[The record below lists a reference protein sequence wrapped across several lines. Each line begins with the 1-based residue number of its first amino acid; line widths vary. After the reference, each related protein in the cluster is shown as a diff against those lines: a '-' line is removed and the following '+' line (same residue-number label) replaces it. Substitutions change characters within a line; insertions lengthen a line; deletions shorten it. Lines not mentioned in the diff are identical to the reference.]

1 MKRVVM
7 VTATM
12 LMLPGLASAQDADVV
27 NTGQTSEETAASSD
41 ASAQDASDIATA
53 AQDTSDTAAAALE
66 ASDTSA
72 AQDASDTSAATQ
84 ETEEAVNMAQTVKDS
99 QSSKAARK
107 EVMRNLSQ
115 AYPENSESTT
125 TTAPAAESAAELPSA
140 KYIPPSF
147 KTTERLPKFEH
158 HGYFRARLNY
168 FGNYDLNTRG
178 TSPVG
183 VPLNADQRGS
193 DAQENIKM
201 DDSDAHLGGDIR
213 FRYQPTIHITES
225 VRISGTFDILD
236 NLTLGT
242 SPNGLRENWG
252 TNEFFSFNGATAVNG
267 DSLFSDALSV
277 KALYGEA
284 DTILGTFRVG
294 RIPTHWGMG
303 LVYHD
308 GGVYKREQQL
318 TEGHAWKCLDC
329 DSGDA
334 IDKVEWRIRD
344 PFYDAL
350 YLAFSWDFINS
361 GISSYKQDSLAH
373 TFDLAESDDVLQF
386 TLSVFDR
393 PLSKEEVETRQ
404 RKLFS
409 TREWVAD
416 WGVLY
421 SYREQK
427 QAPEVNAALQN
438 EGAAATYLLY
448 EKDAKAHVF
457 DLWGRFYVPL
467 PEEVMLRLEAE
478 FVGAVGSVALDIN
491 DEGDKRDILQFGM
504 GLEAEVWW
512 RDLISGIKTGFA
524 WADNM
529 KFSGHSMI
537 ESHVL
542 GLVPMGS
549 ILRFDPNYRVDD
561 IMFHELMDGIN
572 NAWYLNIF
580 AEYKFPL
587 ELSQMTLALGARLD
601 LTTAAALVKD
611 ATPGDASWYGF
622 EADLKLFYDESDRF
636 RFEIGAGVF
645 VPGHAWTHKP
655 ASDYPI
661 LPSQSVYKDS
671 TSDTYDPEVAW
682 NVVANLYF
690 MF

>member
-1 MKRVVM
+1 MNKNMKRIAVLS
-7 VTATM
+7 ATM
-12 LMLPGLASAQDADVV
+12 LMLPSLASAQDADHTTPTPDAEASV
-27 NTGQTSEETAASSD
+27 EAASPAAESVASSSD
-41 ASAQDASDIATA
+41 ASSDDNSSASSSPAV
-53 AQDTSDTAAAALE
+53 SDSSSSV
-66 ASDTSA
+66 AS
-72 AQDASDTSAATQ
+72 SDS
-84 ETEEAVNMAQTVKDS
+84 VNMSQTVRDS
-99 QSSKAARK
+99 KSNKAARK
-107 EVMRNLSQ
+107 EAMRNLSQ
-115 AYPENSESTT
+115 AYPENSGAAP
-125 TTAPAAESAAELPSA
+125 APAAVASTEQAAVPA
-140 KYIPPSF
+140 KYVPPSF
-147 KTTERLPKFEH
+147 KTTERMPQFEH
-158 HGYFRARLNY
+158 HGYFRTRLSY

-183 VPLNADQRGS
+183 VPLNAEQRGA
-193 DAQENIKM
+193 DAQENIKA
-201 DDSDAHLGGDIR
+201 DGSDAHLSGNIR

-252 TNEFFSFNGATAVNG
+252 ANEFFSFNGADAVKG
-267 DSLFSDALSV
+267 ESLLSDALSV

-303 LVYHD
+303 LVYND
-308 GGVYKREQQL
+308 GGVYKRDQQI

-329 DSGDA
+329 DGGDA

-344 PFYDAL
+344 PFYDTL

-361 GISSYKQDSLAH
+361 GISSYKQDSLAQS
-373 TFDLAESDDVLQF
+373 FDLAESDDVVQF
-386 TLSVFDR
+386 TLSIFDR
-393 PLSKEEVETRQ
+393 PISQQEVETRY
-404 RKLFS
+404 RKLYE
-409 TREWVAD
+409 TREWVVD
-416 WGVLY
+416 WGILY

-427 QAPEVNAALQN
+427 QAPDVNAVLQDS
-438 EGAAATYLLY
+438 GASASYQLY
-448 EKDAKAHVF
+448 EKGAKAHVF

-467 PEEVMLRLEAE
+467 PSDVMLRLEAE
-478 FVGAVGSVALDIN
+478 FVGAVGSVDLDIS
-491 DEGDKRDILQFGM
+491 DEGDKRDIVQM
-504 GLEAEVWW
+504 GLGVEAEVTWK
-512 RDLISGIKTGFA
+512 DLVTGLKTGFA

-529 KFSGHSMI
+529 KYSGHSMI
-537 ESHVL
+537 ESYAL
-542 GLVPMGS
+542 GVAPMGS
-549 ILRFDPNYRVDD
+549 ILRFDSSYRIDD

-572 NAWYLNIF
+572 NAWYLNLN

-587 ELSQMTLALGARLD
+587 ELSQMTMALGGRLD
-601 LTTAAALVKD
+601 LSTAVALNKD
-611 ATPGDASWYGF
+611 ATPGHSSWYGF
-622 EADLKLFYDESDRF
+622 EADLKLFYEESDRF

-645 VPGHAWTHKP
+645 VPGKAWQHLP

-682 NVVANLYF
+682 NVLANLYF